1 MTQSSVLTEVVFLK
15 SGHGQVISII
25 ITVLWIL
32 YNLRYTFLKYMKCM
46 LCILSL
52 QNLIEDSA
60 RKNYICYTQIIMLS
74 IIDTTLFSYELS
86 YTIHSLKIKVL
97 SFCVTIRVFKSLCIS
112 AMTFSCNVV
121 MTVFLYRIC
130 YTIVYRQC
138 KQYH

>member
-32 YNLRYTFLKYMKCM
+32 YNLRYNIPFLKYMKCM

-52 QNLIEDSA
+52 QNLIEDNT
-60 RKNYICYTQIIMLS
+60 RKNYICYTKIIMLS
-74 IIDTTLFSYELS
+74 IIDISLFFYELS
-86 YTIHSLKIKVL
+86 YMIHSLKIKVL
-97 SFCVTIRVFKSLCIS
+97 SFCVTIRLFKSLCIS

-121 MTVFLYRIC
+121 MTVFLYGIC
-130 YTIVYRQC
+130 YTIVY
-138 KQYH
+138 KAV